1 MSSEQDRKKPL
12 AVPTAVAEPE
22 RDAPGTGTST
32 AHEQAMTKAQAS
44 HLATLAAKAG
54 VTFDSGLSRAAAT
67 KQIAELQRQLGEG
80 QAKLAG
86 GDGGTSIRAN
96 ESASGEDQ
104 S

>member
-12 AVPTAVAEPE
+12 AEPTSVSKLE
-22 RDAPGTGTST
+22 RGAPGSDKAAAG
-32 AHEQAMTKAQAS
+32 EQAMTQAQAS

-54 VTFDSGLSRAAAT
+54 VTFDSGLSRAAAS
-67 KQIAELQRQLGEG
+67 KQIDELQRQLGEG

-96 ESASGEDQ
+96 ESATGEEE